1 MSDQLEGAAQA
12 SNGEETI
19 PDGRGGVVV
28 RTAPSTTG
36 TQYAG
41 GVIVENDVGETM
53 EELLAAIDAT
63 IKPFDDGD
71 LMTGTVVKI
80 DKDEVLLDIGY
91 KSEGVIPSRE
101 LSIRNDVDP
110 SEVVSIGDQIE
121 TLVLQKEDK
130 DGRLILSKKRAQY
143 ERAWGKIEEVK
154 NVDGTVTGL
163 VIEVV
168 KGGLIVD
175 IGLRGFLPASLVE
188 MRRVRD
194 LQPYVGQELEC
205 RIIELDKN
213 RNNVVLSRRKF
224 LEESQAEQ
232 RQDFL
237 TSLAKG
243 ERRTGVVS
251 SIVNF
256 GAFVD
261 LGGVDGLVHVSE
273 LSWKHVD
280 HPSEVVE
287 VGQEVDVEVLDVDLE
302 RERVSLSLKATQEDP
317 WRQFARQH
325 EVGDVI
331 EGRVT
336 KLVPFGAFV
345 EVDDAIEGLV
355 HISELAD
362 HHVERAE
369 DEVGVHDRVDVK
381 IIDIDLDRRRIS
393 LSRKQAM
400 APTDETGEPVG
411 APSSSQTVT
420 LEDAG
425 DIDEAAEVS
434 EMELE
439 VEEPA
444 TEISTEVSPEASS
457 EVEEPAADDAPDDA
471 DEKPESDDAGGA
483 DEAVAAAGYAAPVSA
498 VPEAAPATDAEEAV
512 GSEEAQAAPSAE
524 GDSIESIV
532 QDMKR
537 ERGQ

>member
-1 MSDQLEGAAQA
+1 
-12 SNGEETI
+12 
-19 PDGRGGVVV
+19 
-28 RTAPSTTG
+28 
-36 TQYAG
+36 
-41 GVIVENDVGETM
+41 
-53 EELLAAIDAT
+53 
-63 IKPFDDGD
+63 
-71 LMTGTVVKI
+71 
-80 DKDEVLLDIGY
+80 
-91 KSEGVIPSRE
+91 
-101 LSIRNDVDP
+101 
-110 SEVVSIGDQIE
+110 
-121 TLVLQKEDK
+121 
-130 DGRLILSKKRAQY
+130 
-143 ERAWGKIEEVK
+143 
-154 NVDGTVTGL
+154 
-163 VIEVV
+163 
-168 KGGLIVD
+168 
-175 IGLRGFLPASLVE
+175 
-188 MRRVRD
+188 
-194 LQPYVGQELEC
+194 
-205 RIIELDKN
+205 
-213 RNNVVLSRRKF
+213 
-224 LEESQAEQ
+224 
-232 RQDFL
+232 
-237 TSLAKG
+237 
-243 ERRTGVVS
+243 
-251 SIVNF
+251 
-256 GAFVD
+256 
-261 LGGVDGLVHVSE
+261 
-273 LSWKHVD
+273 
-280 HPSEVVE
+280 
-287 VGQEVDVEVLDVDLE
+287 
-302 RERVSLSLKATQEDP
+302 
-317 WRQFARQH
+317 
-325 EVGDVI
+325 
-331 EGRVT
+331 
-336 KLVPFGAFV
+336 LVPFGAFV

-444 TEISTEVSPEASS
+444 TEIPTEVAPEASS
-457 EVEEPAADDAPDDA
+457 EVEEPAADDAPDDV

-483 DEAVAAAGYAAPVSA
+483 DDAVAAAGYAAPVSA